1 MAVRIRRAYEPP
13 APDDGYRV
21 LIDGLWPRGVRK
33 EEARLDAWARELA
46 VSPALR
52 RWFDHDPARWAE
64 FRARYRRELLAPER
78 RAALEALAQ
87 RARAGTVTLVYGARD
102 PAHNNAVVLAEL
114 LAELVAGGVPS
125 E

>member
-1 MAVRIRRAYEPP
+1 MAVRMRRVYEPP

-33 EEARLDAWARELA
+33 AEARLDAWARELA

-52 RWFDHDPARWAE
+52 RWFGHDPARWAE

-102 PAHNNAVVLAEL
+102 PQHNNAVVLAEL
-114 LAELVAGGVPS
+114 LTELAAGQAPAE
-125 E
+125 